1 MLFSL
6 HQSCFHC
13 FHPYYSWRDHVAQ
26 RTEFLFSLRLVFICI
41 RNRRCKHEYMYTCT
55 TASALSSAKPASL
68 LPIPL
73 FQGTCCRRNGHTW
86 QHSSKTNGTA
96 SSHTSVL
103 FREHQRTNL
112 SYISFPHA
120 DEGQGNITQVPPSC
134 PIPSMDK
141 YQVLTHFSL
150 WKKDE
155 RRVQAEHNLVLCL
168 GLSTEFA
175 LLEGSL
181 WYSRARTRAVKEY
194 NDK

>member
-41 RNRRCKHEYMYTCT
+41 RNRQCKHEDKYTCT

-68 LPIPL
+68 LPIPV
-73 FQGTCCRRNGHTW
+73 FQGTCCRRNGHTR

-96 SSHTSVL
+96 TSHICLSSSEST
-103 FREHQRTNL
+103 RTNL

-120 DEGQGNITQVPPSC
+120 NEGQGNITQVPPPC
-134 PIPSMDK
+134 PNPTMDK
-141 YQVLTHFSL
+141 YQILTHFSPL
-150 WKKDE
+150 KKGE
-155 RRVQAEHNLVLCL
+155 RRVQAEHNLGLCL

-181 WYSRARTRAVKEY
+181 VQQGKNKGSKRI
-194 NDK
+194 

>member
-41 RNRRCKHEYMYTCT
+41 RNRQCKHEDMYTCT

-68 LPIPL
+68 LPIPI
-73 FQGTCCRRNGHTW
+73 FQGTCCRRNGHTR

-96 SSHTSVL
+96 TSHICLSSSEST
-103 FREHQRTNL
+103 RTNL

-120 DEGQGNITQVPPSC
+120 NEGQGNITQVPPPC
-134 PIPSMDK
+134 PNPTMDK
-141 YQVLTHFSL
+141 YQILTHFSPL
-150 WKKDE
+150 KKGE
-155 RRVQAEHNLVLCL
+155 RRVQAEHNLGLCL

-181 WYSRARTRAVKEY
+181 VQQGKNKGSKRI
-194 NDK
+194 

>member
-1 MLFSL
+1 MLSSL

-41 RNRRCKHEYMYTCT
+41 RNRQCKHEDMYTCT

-68 LPIPL
+68 LPIPV
-73 FQGTCCRRNGHTW
+73 FQGTCCRRNGHTR

-96 SSHTSVL
+96 TSHICLSSSEST
-103 FREHQRTNL
+103 RTNL

-120 DEGQGNITQVPPSC
+120 NEGQGNITQVPPPC
-134 PIPSMDK
+134 PNPTMDK
-141 YQVLTHFSL
+141 YQILTHFSPL
-150 WKKDE
+150 KKGE
-155 RRVQAEHNLVLCL
+155 RRVQAEHNLGLCL

-181 WYSRARTRAVKEY
+181 VQQGKNKGSKRI
-194 NDK
+194 

>member
-96 SSHTSVL
+96 SSHT
-103 FREHQRTNL
+103 
-112 SYISFPHA
+112 
-120 DEGQGNITQVPPSC
+120 
-134 PIPSMDK
+134 
-141 YQVLTHFSL
+141 
-150 WKKDE
+150 
-155 RRVQAEHNLVLCL
+155 
-168 GLSTEFA
+168 GLSSSESTREQTCLTFLSHMQMKGRGILHRYHLPA
-175 LLEGSL
+175 PFLPWTSTKSSHTFPCGRKMREE
-181 WYSRARTRAVKEY
+181 SRQNTT
-194 NDK
+194 